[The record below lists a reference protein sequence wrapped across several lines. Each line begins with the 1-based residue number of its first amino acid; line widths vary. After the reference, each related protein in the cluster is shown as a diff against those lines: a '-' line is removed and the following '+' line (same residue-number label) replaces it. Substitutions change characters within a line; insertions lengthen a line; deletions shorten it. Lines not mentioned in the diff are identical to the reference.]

1 MTYWQLEIELSSSYI
16 QIIIHYLGDGGIPNR
31 IIMAN
36 KSLKLKR
43 NFEWV
48 ARNSELTEIISQTKN
63 FFTCEQEV
71 IEYLDS
77 NRDKEVKLFQVM
89 VKYTKKTVEIE
100 GQLVQVSI
108 PKIEDEKLIEIIS
121 VKKND
126 LDVEYISAEMVE

>member
-1 MTYWQLEIELSSSYI
+1 MAAWHIKWALPDVN
-16 QIIIHYLGDGGIPNR
+16 IIIHYPGDGGIPNR

-89 VKYTKKTVEIE
+89 VKYTKKTIEID

-108 PKIEDEKLIEIIS
+108 PKIEDEKLIETIS

-126 LDVEYISAEMVE
+126 LDVEYISAEMAE

>member
-1 MTYWQLEIELSSSYI
+1 
-16 QIIIHYLGDGGIPNR
+16 
-31 IIMAN
+31 MAN

-48 ARNSELTEIISQTKN
+48 ARNSEMTEIISQTKN

-89 VKYTKKTVEIE
+89 VKYTKKTIEIE
-100 GQLVQVSI
+100 GQMVQVSI
-108 PKIEDEKLIEIIS
+108 PKIENEKLIETIS

-126 LDVEYISAEMVE
+126 LDVEYIAAEIVE

>member
-1 MTYWQLEIELSSSYI
+1 MAYKNWASPSVN
-16 QIIIHYLGDGGIPNR
+16 IIIHYPGDGGIPNR

-43 NFEWV
+43 DFEWV
-48 ARNSELTEIISQTKN
+48 ARNSAQTEIISQTKN

-77 NRDKEVKLFQVM
+77 NRSEEVKLFQVM
-89 VKYTKKTVEIE
+89 VTYKKMTVTID
-100 GQLVQVSI
+100 GQLVPVSV
-108 PKIEDEKLIEIIS
+108 PKIEDEKLIETIS

-126 LDVEYISAEMVE
+126 LDVEYIAAEMVK

>member
-1 MTYWQLEIELSSSYI
+1 MTYWQTEIERSSSYI
-16 QIIIHYLGDGGIPNR
+16 QTIIHYPGDSGTLNTN
-31 IIMAN
+31 IMAN

-48 ARNSELTEIISQTKN
+48 ARNSEMTEIISQTKN

-89 VKYTKKTVEIE
+89 VKYTKKTIEIE
-100 GQLVQVSI
+100 GQMVQVSI
-108 PKIEDEKLIEIIS
+108 PKIENEKLIETIS

-126 LDVEYISAEMVE
+126 LDVEYIAAEMVE

>member
-1 MTYWQLEIELSSSYI
+1 MEIELSSSYI
-16 QIIIHYLGDGGIPNR
+16 QTIIYYPGDGGIPNR

-126 LDVEYISAEMVE
+126 LDIEYISAEMVE

>member
-1 MTYWQLEIELSSSYI
+1 MV
-16 QIIIHYLGDGGIPNR
+16 
-31 IIMAN
+31 N

-48 ARNSELTEIISQTKN
+48 ARNSQLTEVISQTKN

-77 NRDKEVKLFQVM
+77 NRSEEVKLFQVM
-89 VKYTKKTVEIE
+89 VTYKKMTVTIG
-100 GQLVQVSI
+100 GQLVPVSV
-108 PKIEDEKLIEIIS
+108 PKIEDEKLIETIS

-126 LDVEYISAEMVE
+126 LDVEYIAAEMVK